1 MQSGGSVEPF
11 LTRFAVAR
19 EAQPSIGGSYCPAR
33 HVWVKQTPDGFE
45 PIVSYDSIVSELVT
59 KTATVQEQD
68 DENFIGIPELVTK
81 TDTQQESDDQISC
94 HSLIE
99 MITKTYMELESDDEG
114 LQLL

>member
-11 LTRFAVAR
+11 LTRFALTR
-19 EAQPSIGGSYCPAR
+19 EAQPPIGGSYCPAR
-33 HVWVKQTPDGFE
+33 HVWVTQTPDGVT
-45 PIVSYDSIVSELVT
+45 PLVSYDSVVSELVT

-68 DENFIGIPELVTK
+68 DENFIGIPELATK

-99 MITKTYMELESDDEG
+99 MVTKTYMELESDDEG
-114 LQLL
+114 RHLL